1 MNPITPADRALMMRL
16 PLREVVPQAMRGV
29 SGDLLRRLEQ
39 VTRLRKAG
47 LLRVEL
53 DVDASDARHITR
65 TLHLTAAGVAALH
78 AKVSTS
84 SGARG

>member
-1 MNPITPADRALMMRL
+1 MTTLTADDRALMMRC

-29 SGDLLRRLEQ
+29 SGEQ
-39 VTRLRKAG
+39 LRKLERVARLKRDG
-47 LLRVEL
+47 LLRVDL

-78 AKVSTS
+78 AKA
-84 SGARG
+84 G